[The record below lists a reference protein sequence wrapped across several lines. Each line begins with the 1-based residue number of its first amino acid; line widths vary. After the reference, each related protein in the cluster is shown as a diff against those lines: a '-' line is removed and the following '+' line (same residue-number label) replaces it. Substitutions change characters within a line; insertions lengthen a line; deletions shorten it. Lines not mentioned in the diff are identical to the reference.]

1 MVSMIKKTGDTQ
13 PALYKPNLKVIV
25 SDPALASLP
34 DNDPLKQSK
43 NIELGDIL
51 PLAKEWNITPIVST
65 ETVNPSITESI
76 NCTVDNQTGL
86 VTFDTTNAPAFTGS
100 QAVFHTAVAKTNI
113 DLASLTDGSATFL
126 GLETPTINSNAA
138 ASLIGYVVAKPGLT
152 PTQVASSVNN
162 IFLGASNTVNYF
174 DDFIIALAGKY
185 ATEPTSLVQMSIRN
199 DINNTQPTPTTLT
212 QIPSASTLVGSGKRL
227 SLLLNKETD
236 SLAVGFAVSTA
247 DETSFDVADSLVI
260 ADNPTLGADS
270 EVYVIMLGLNF
281 GGGYPSLAVKPVT
294 VTGKD
299 SYNVAGT
306 SYISEAGKT
315 QQDWDTAFPHPFTS
329 LTSTVYTDMVFP
341 ENIYPG
347 VLLKTIVDA
356 GYSSNYIPKP
366 YGKEVTSNS
375 LVIVTNT
382 TSGAEDFIAFSN
394 KESLIALQAA
404 ITNNSNEITQLSAAV
419 SAAAKLADLSEIII
433 YVTGNL
439 SSPIITAS
447 SVFNTFDEAYEH
459 ALTLPGFL
467 KKRIILDDRFSQAY
481 DGEVNTVTF
490 IPKKY
495 MLMTYNIT
503 LSTLSTYTDGNL
515 TDNIIS
521 FRAYCDGLRLIDFE
535 GHLQSFVA
543 DTNLPPHHVVDLSD
557 SIAPSLGARFN
568 YDNFIIGNNTKVY
581 SDSTS
586 VLDLNGGTVVLTDN
600 AIWFNEFIDIT
611 GTPSSNPIVITKS
624 SNSKLTISGSK
635 QPLTSFTSEPV
646 IQIVTSRKEFP
657 TVNTVT
663 PSNAVSFLYTDS
675 LIPNLFVYDGFT
687 IIRSLDDLILNS
699 NQVNTN
705 AFSLQTGK
713 YWIVGEIN
721 IGSNVF
727 FIQTSVTI
735 VGTHGSKIKGL
746 GTIFSDPALDNS
758 NLANTLSI
766 NGVDFESD
774 VQSSPTIRV
783 LGNLNIQNS
792 KINSVYP
799 LLVIGSTFLNTVKV
813 KNCSFGSENK
823 PLLTALS
830 ITRCKVFID
839 SIRAYLHTNAKLL
852 SFEGGA
858 VGRLDMNDVVATYEG
873 GQQVNSY
880 LIDIGNLNDF
890 YASGD
895 INISNVEVI
904 PNNSVFEQHRYNL
917 FGTAGSVIDVSDR
930 VRYNVDIFKY
940 YACCKATTTNVS
952 VPVVG
957 QNTLIPIDFTPNS
970 TEGKRGFMINNNLLI
985 YTGKTPT
992 TFTIDALASF
1002 TTVQGNALTGFVI
1015 TKNNVA
1021 YESVTLQPSAT
1032 SLIEQACIKCPVK
1045 LKYGDTLGFNVVNAD
1060 NTNPFTRFRL
1070 MVSLTES

>member
-1 MVSMIKKTGDTQ
+1 MVNMIKKTGDTQ

-51 PLAKEWNITPIVST
+51 PLAKEWNITPTIT
-65 ETVNPSITESI
+65 TDTADPSITESI
-76 NCTVDNQTGL
+76 NCTVNNQTGL
-86 VTFDTTNAPAFTGS
+86 ISFDTTNAPAFTGP

-126 GLETPTINSNAA
+126 GLETPTINSNGAV
-138 ASLIGYVVAKPGLT
+138 SFVGYVVAKPGLT

-185 ATEPTSLVQMSIRN
+185 ATHSISAVLISIRN

-212 QIPSASTLVGSGKRL
+212 QIPSTSTLVGSGKRL

-247 DETSFDVADSLVI
+247 DETSFDVTDSLVI

-270 EVYVIMLGLNF
+270 EVYVIMLGLNS
-281 GGGYPSLAVKPVT
+281 GAGYPSLAVKPVT

-394 KESLIALQAA
+394 KESLTALQAA
-404 ITNNSNEITQLSAAV
+404 VTNNSNEITQLSVAV

-433 YVTGNL
+433 YVTGVY
-439 SSPIITAS
+439 SIITAS

-467 KKRIILDDRFSQAY
+467 KKRIILDDRFGQAY
-481 DGEVNTVTF
+481 NGEVNTVTF

-503 LSTLSTYTDGNL
+503 LSTLGAYTDGNL
-515 TDNIIS
+515 TNKIIM

-535 GHLQSFVA
+535 GYLQTFEA
-543 DTNLPPHHVVDLSD
+543 DPNLPPHHVVDLSD

-568 YDNFIIGNNTKVY
+568 YDNFLIGKNTRVY
-581 SDSTS
+581 SNSNS
-586 VLDLNGGTVVLTDN
+586 VLDINGGTVVLTDN
-600 AIWFNEFIDIT
+600 AKWFNDFIDVNN
-611 GTPSSNPIVITKS
+611 TPIPNPIVITKS

-635 QPLTSFTSEPV
+635 QPLTSFTSEPA

-657 TVNTVT
+657 TVNAVT
-663 PSNAVSFLYTDS
+663 PANAVAFYYTDP
-675 LIPNLFVYDGFT
+675 LVPDLFVYDGYT
-687 IIRSLDDLILNS
+687 VIRSLDDLILNS

-705 AFSLQTGK
+705 AFSVHTGK

-727 FIQTSVTI
+727 FTQSDCTF

-746 GTIFSDPALDNS
+746 GTIFSNPAVDNS
-758 NLANTLSI
+758 NLASTLSI
-766 NGVDFESD
+766 NGVDLESD

-839 SIRAYLHTNAKLL
+839 SIRAYLHTSAKLL
-852 SFEGGA
+852 SFEGGGA
-858 VGRLDMNDVVATYEG
+858 GRLDMNDVVATYEG

-880 LIDIGNLNDF
+880 LIDLGNLNDF

-904 PNNSVFEQHRYNL
+904 PNNSLFQQHRYNL
-917 FGTAGSVIDVSDR
+917 FGTAGSVIDVSDQ

-940 YACCKATTTNVS
+940 YACCKATTTNMS

-985 YTGKTPT
+985 YNGKTPT

-1060 NTNPFTRFRL
+1060 NTNPFTRFSL

>member
-1 MVSMIKKTGDTQ
+1 MVNMIKKTGDTQ

-51 PLAKEWNITPIVST
+51 PLAKEWNITPTIT
-65 ETVNPSITESI
+65 TDTVDPSITESI
-76 NCTVDNQTGL
+76 NCTVNNQTGL
-86 VTFDTTNAPAFTGS
+86 ISFDTTNAPAFTGS

-185 ATEPTSLVQMSIRN
+185 ATQSVSAVQISIRN

-212 QIPSASTLVGSGKRL
+212 ELPSASTFVGSGKRL

-247 DETSFDVADSLVI
+247 DETSFDVTDSLVI

-281 GGGYPSLAVKPVT
+281 GAGYPSLAVKPVT

-329 LTSTVYTDMVFP
+329 LTSTIYTDVVFP
-341 ENIYPG
+341 ENVYTG
-347 VLLKTIVDA
+347 AMLKTVVDG
-356 GYSSNYIPKP
+356 GYASNYIPKP

-375 LVIVTNT
+375 LVIVANT

-404 ITNNSNEITQLSAAV
+404 ITNNSKEITQLSAAV
-419 SAAAKLADLSEIII
+419 SAAAKLADLSEIVM
-433 YVTGNL
+433 YVVADNDT
-439 SSPIITAS
+439 PVITAS
-447 SVFNTFDEAYEH
+447 SVFNTFDEAYEY

-467 KKRIILDDRFSQAY
+467 KKRIVLDDRFGQVY
-481 DGEVNTVTF
+481 VGQVNTVTF

-495 MLMTYNIT
+495 MLMTRNIT
-503 LSTLSTYTDGNL
+503 LSTLSAYTDGNI
-515 TDNIIS
+515 TNNAIS
-521 FRAYCDGLRLIDFE
+521 FRAYCDGLRLVDFE
-535 GHLQSFVA
+535 GYLQSFVA
-543 DTNLPPHHVVDLSD
+543 DTNLPPHHVVNLSE
-557 SIAPSLGARFN
+557 SFAPSLGARFN
-568 YDNFIIGNNTKVY
+568 YDNFLIGKNTRVY
-581 SDSTS
+581 SDSNS
-586 VLDLNGGTVVLTDN
+586 VLDINGGTVVLQDN
-600 AIWFNEFIDIT
+600 AIWFNEFIDINN
-611 GTPSSNPIVITKS
+611 TPVPNPIVITKS
-624 SNSKLTISGSK
+624 QNSKLTITGSK
-635 QPLTSFTSEPV
+635 QPYTTFTSTSA

-657 TVNTVT
+657 TVNAVT
-663 PSNAVSFLYTDS
+663 PANAVAFYYTDP
-675 LIPNLFVYDGFT
+675 LVPDLFVYDGYT
-687 IIRSLDDLILNS
+687 VIRSLDDLILNS

-705 AFSLQTGK
+705 AFSVHTGK

-727 FIQTSVTI
+727 FIQSDCTF

-746 GTIFSDPALDNS
+746 GTIFSNPAVDNS
-758 NLANTLSI
+758 NNAYALTI

-774 VQSSPTIRV
+774 VISSPTVRV

-799 LLVIGSTFLNTVKV
+799 LLVIGSTFINTVKV

-839 SIRAYLHTNAKLL
+839 SIRAHLNTSAKLL

-895 INISNVEVI
+895 VNISNVEVNA
-904 PNNSVFEQHRYNL
+904 NNTVLQQQRYSL
-917 FGTAGSVIDVSDR
+917 FGTAGSVIDVSDQ

-940 YACCKATTTNVS
+940 YACCKATTTNMS

-970 TEGKRGFMINNNLLI
+970 TEGKRGFMINNNLLMYI
-985 YTGKTPT
+985 GKTPT

-1021 YESVTLQPSAT
+1021 YENVTLQPSAT

-1060 NTNPFTRFRL
+1060 NTNPFNRFNL
-1070 MVSLTES
+1070 MVSLTEN

>member
-1 MVSMIKKTGDTQ
+1 MVNMIKKTGDTQ

-51 PLAKEWNITPIVST
+51 PLAKEWNITPTIT
-65 ETVNPSITESI
+65 TGTVDPSITESI
-76 NCTVDNQTGL
+76 NCTVNSQTGL
-86 VTFDTTNAPAFTGS
+86 ISFDTTNAPAFTGP

-126 GLETPTINSNAA
+126 GLETPTINSNGAV
-138 ASLIGYVVAKPGLT
+138 SFVGYVVAKPGLT

-185 ATEPTSLVQMSIRN
+185 ATHSISAVLISIRN

-212 QIPSASTLVGSGKRL
+212 QIPSTSTLVGSGKRL

-247 DETSFDVADSLVI
+247 DETSFDVTDSLVI

-270 EVYVIMLGLNF
+270 EVYVIMLGLNS
-281 GGGYPSLAVKPVT
+281 GAGYPSLAVKPVT

-394 KESLIALQAA
+394 KESLTALQAA
-404 ITNNSNEITQLSAAV
+404 VTNNSNEITQLSVAV

-433 YVTGNL
+433 YVTGVY
-439 SSPIITAS
+439 SIITAS

-481 DGEVNTVTF
+481 NGEVNTVTF

-503 LSTLSTYTDGNL
+503 LSTLSAYTDGNL
-515 TDNIIS
+515 TENAIS

-535 GHLQSFVA
+535 GYLQSFVA

-568 YDNFIIGNNTKVY
+568 YDNFLIGKNTRVY
-581 SDSTS
+581 SNSNS
-586 VLDLNGGTVVLTDN
+586 VLDINGGTVVLTDN
-600 AIWFNEFIDIT
+600 AKWFNDFIDVNN
-611 GTPSSNPIVITKS
+611 TPIPNPIVITKS

-635 QPLTSFTSEPV
+635 QPLTSFTSEPA

-657 TVNTVT
+657 TVNAVT
-663 PSNAVSFLYTDS
+663 PANAVAFYYTDP
-675 LIPNLFVYDGFT
+675 LVPDLFVYDGYT
-687 IIRSLDDLILNS
+687 VIRSLDDLILNS

-705 AFSLQTGK
+705 AFSVHTGK

-727 FIQTSVTI
+727 FTQSDCTF

-746 GTIFSDPALDNS
+746 GTIFSNPAVDNS
-758 NLANTLSI
+758 NLASTLSI
-766 NGVDFESD
+766 NGVDLESD

-839 SIRAYLHTNAKLL
+839 SIRAYLHTSAKLL
-852 SFEGGA
+852 SFEGGGA
-858 VGRLDMNDVVATYEG
+858 GRLDMNDVVATYEG

-880 LIDIGNLNDF
+880 LIDLGNLNDF

-904 PNNSVFEQHRYNL
+904 PNNSLFQQHRYNL
-917 FGTAGSVIDVSDR
+917 FGTAGSVIDVSDQ

-940 YACCKATTTNVS
+940 YACCKATTTNMS

-985 YTGKTPT
+985 YNGKTPT

-1021 YESVTLQPSAT
+1021 YENVTLQPSAT

-1060 NTNPFTRFRL
+1060 NTNPFTRFSL

>member
-174 DDFIIALAGKY
+174 DDFIIALAGRY
-185 ATEPTSLVQMSIRN
+185 ATQSVSAVQISIRN

-382 TSGAEDFIAFSN
+382 TTGAEDFIAFSN
-394 KESLIALQAA
+394 KESLIALQTAV
-404 ITNNSNEITQLSAAV
+404 TNNSNEITQLSAAV
-419 SAAAKLADLSEIII
+419 SAAAKLADLSEIVM
-433 YVTGNL
+433 YVVADNAT
-439 SSPIITAS
+439 PVITAS
-447 SVFNTFDEAYEH
+447 SVFNTFDEAYEY

-467 KKRIILDDRFSQAY
+467 KKRIILDDRFGQIY
-481 DGEVNTVTF
+481 EGQVNTVTF

-495 MLMTYNIT
+495 MLMTRNIT
-503 LSTLSTYTDGNL
+503 LSTLSAYTDGNI
-515 TDNIIS
+515 TDNAIM

-535 GHLQSFVA
+535 GYLQSFVA

-568 YDNFIIGNNTKVY
+568 YDNFIIGNNTRVY
-581 SDSTS
+581 SDSVS

-600 AIWFNEFIDIT
+600 AKWFNDFIDVNN
-611 GTPSSNPIVITKS
+611 TPIPNPIVITKS
-624 SNSKLTISGSK
+624 QNSKLTITGSK
-635 QPLTSFTSEPV
+635 QPYTTFTSTSA

-657 TVNTVT
+657 TVNAVT
-663 PSNAVSFLYTDS
+663 PANAVAFYYTDP
-675 LIPNLFVYDGFT
+675 LVPDLFVYDGYT
-687 IIRSLDDLILNS
+687 VIRSLDDLILNS
-699 NQVNTN
+699 NPY
-705 AFSLQTGK
+705 AGDARSMHTGK
-713 YWIVGEIN
+713 YWIVGEVN

-727 FIQTSVTI
+727 FIQTDCTF

-746 GTIFSDPALDNS
+746 GTIFSNPALDNS

-839 SIRAYLHTNAKLL
+839 SIRAYLHTSAKLL
-852 SFEGGA
+852 SFEGGSA
-858 VGRLDMNDVVATYEG
+858 GRLDMNDVVATYEG

-880 LIDIGNLNDF
+880 LIDLGNLNGF

-904 PNNSVFEQHRYNL
+904 ANNTVFEQHRYSL
-917 FGTAGSVIDVSDR
+917 FGTAGSVIDVSGQ

-940 YACCKATTTNVS
+940 YAGCRSTSTTINT
-952 VPVVG
+952 PVVS
-957 QNTLIPIDFTPNS
+957 QNNLVPISFTPDSIN
-970 TEGKRGFMINNNLLI
+970 GQRGFQINSNLLT
-985 YTGKTPT
+985 YVGKTPLTFLVDAT
-992 TFTIDALASF
+992 TEF
-1002 TTVQGNALTGFVI
+1002 TTVSGNAVTSFVL
-1015 TKNNVA
+1015 TKNG
-1021 YESVTLQPSAT
+1021 VTYDTTTVPASAT
-1032 SLIEQACIKCPVK
+1032 VFNEQARIKCPVT
-1045 LKYGDTLGFNVVNAD
+1045 LKYADTLGFNMVNAT
-1060 NTNPFTRFRL
+1060 NTNPFNRFNL
-1070 MVSLTES
+1070 MVSITET